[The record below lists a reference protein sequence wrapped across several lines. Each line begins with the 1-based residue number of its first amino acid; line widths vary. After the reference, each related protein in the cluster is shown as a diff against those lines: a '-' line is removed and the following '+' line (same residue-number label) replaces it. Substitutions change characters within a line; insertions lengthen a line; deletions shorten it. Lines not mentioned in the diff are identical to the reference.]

1 VANLAGSVLADA
13 HVHFYPCFDRG
24 AFLGRAARNFARAA
38 ARLGRDDA
46 TGVLLFT
53 EGANERFFRA
63 LRDRA
68 GQTPEGG
75 WSFRRT
81 EEEESL
87 LAIENGVVRM
97 ILVAGRQIV
106 AAEDLE
112 VLALGSDDDFPDRR
126 PIAETVEH
134 VQARG
139 ALPVVPWGFGKWWFR
154 RGKILGELLES
165 QDPSR
170 FFLGDNR
177 ARPRGTPRPRLFA
190 RAAARGIRVLPGT
203 DPLPFPQEEG
213 LAGSYGFA
221 LDGTLDVDR
230 PAADLKARL
239 RDGGTAVRP
248 YGRGEGIVPFVRN
261 QVAMQKRKRFGSA
274 R

>member
-1 VANLAGSVLADA
+1 VATLAGSVLADA
-13 HVHFYPCFDRG
+13 HVHFYPCFDRD

-38 ARLGRDDA
+38 ARLGRDGA

-53 EGANERFFRA
+53 EGVRERFFRE

-68 GQTPEGG
+68 GAPPQGG

-87 LAIENGVVRM
+87 LAVENGVVRM
-97 ILVAGRQIV
+97 ILVAGRQII

-112 VLALGSDDDFPDRR
+112 VLALGTDADFPQRR
-126 PIAETVEH
+126 PIVETVEA
-134 VQARG
+134 VRAAG
-139 ALPVVPWGFGKWWFR
+139 ALPVVPWGFGKWWFG
-154 RGKILGELLES
+154 RGRILGALLEA
-165 QDPSR
+165 QDPAS

-177 ARPRGTPRPRLFA
+177 ARPRGAPRPRLFA

-203 DPLPFPQEEG
+203 DPLPFPGEEAR
-213 LAGSYGFA
+213 AGSYGFA
-221 LDGTLDVDR
+221 LDSPLDLER
-230 PAADLKARL
+230 PSASLKARL
-239 RDGGTAVRP
+239 RSGSAVLP

-261 QVAMQKRKRFGSA
+261 QVAMQKRKRFGGA